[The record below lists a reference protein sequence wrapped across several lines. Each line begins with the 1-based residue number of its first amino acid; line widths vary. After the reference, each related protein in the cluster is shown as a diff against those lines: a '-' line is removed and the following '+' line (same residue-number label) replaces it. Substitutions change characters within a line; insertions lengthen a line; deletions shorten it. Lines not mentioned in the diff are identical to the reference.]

1 MAVQH
6 NLSPVVC
13 GMHIVSAMFIIIYN
27 LEYLGY
33 RYHSVL
39 NSSIFYISMLCLY
52 HVCSDVVISSF
63 PLVNSAEVDE
73 HCVMSE
79 WLRLV
84 MTCGTAD
91 KDNEHIKAPVCA
103 GLRA

>member
-1 MAVQH
+1 
-6 NLSPVVC
+6 
-13 GMHIVSAMFIIIYN
+13 
-27 LEYLGY
+27 
-33 RYHSVL
+33 
-39 NSSIFYISMLCLY
+39 MLCLY

-91 KDNEHIKAPVCA
+91 RIMRVSKPQFVQCA

>member
-1 MAVQH
+1 MF
-6 NLSPVVC
+6 
-13 GMHIVSAMFIIIYN
+13 VS
-27 LEYLGY
+27 
-33 RYHSVL
+33 
-39 NSSIFYISMLCLY
+39 
-52 HVCSDVVISSF
+52 CSDVVISSF
-63 PLVNSAEVDE
+63 PLVNSVEVEE

-91 KDNEHIKAPVCA
+91 RIMRVSKPQFVQCA

>member
-1 MAVQH
+1 
-6 NLSPVVC
+6 
-13 GMHIVSAMFIIIYN
+13 
-27 LEYLGY
+27 
-33 RYHSVL
+33 
-39 NSSIFYISMLCLY
+39 MLCLY

-63 PLVNSAEVDE
+63 PLVNSVEVEE

-91 KDNEHIKAPVCA
+91 RIMRVSKPGPSLCRVTSVIPS
-103 GLRA
+103 